1 MKLSR
6 LTLRIQGVCRNA
18 SKNLFSS
25 SSSSLS
31 SSSLSSKLLTSQ
43 TPSSEVTERK
53 KENLSRRSPTFPTKN
68 EPNSSLYRRISP
80 VGDPDISIIP
90 VLDQWVS
97 EGREVDKESLINIIA
112 SLKKYK
118 RFKHALEWMTNK
130 RYIPPMKDD
139 IKSRLPLIYKVHGLE
154 KAEEFYNNISQIF
167 KGYEVDTT
175 LLYIYSL
182 EKSVD
187 KAEAVMQK
195 LRKTG
200 CPMTA
205 FPYNILLN
213 LYYHIRDWAKMDA
226 LTKEMAKNGIYGDR
240 HSFTPLLN
248 AYAANSDI
256 EGLNRTMAIMEADP
270 RVCMDCKTYIF
281 AANAFLKTGLVEKCL
296 KLMKDAE
303 MAITV
308 KDRYKSLNT
317 LLRMYTDL
325 GKKDE
330 VYRIW
335 KRLAEKKIYNTG
347 YRRMINSLLR
357 FDDVEGAERVF
368 EEWETKGLSY
378 DFVIL
383 DELIDVYVKTGN
395 LGKAEILLKH
405 GIEKGGNPTF
415 RTWYCLTIG
424 YIEDNQVVK
433 GFEALKNATFSCR
446 FLPFQEPV
454 KDKLAIVLECLES
467 RRNMEEVAGF
477 MKSLEAEGI
486 FSSTVCGRLLDFIV
500 NETSKS

>member
-1 MKLSR
+1 MMKLTR
-6 LTLRIQGVCRNA
+6 LTLRTQGVCENA
-18 SKNLFSS
+18 LKNYF
-25 SSSSLS
+25 
-31 SSSLSSKLLTSQ
+31 KPTSQ
-43 TPSSEVTERK
+43 TLSSEIARGKNENSSRK
-53 KENLSRRSPTFPTKN
+53 SPTFPTKN

-90 VLDQWVS
+90 VLDQWIS
-97 EGREVDKESLINIIA
+97 EGREVDKESLNKIID
-112 SLKKYK
+112 SLRKYK
-118 RFKHALEWMTNK
+118 RFKHALEISEWMTNK
-130 RYIPPMKDD
+130 RYIPPMKAG
-139 IKSRLPLIYKVHGLE
+139 IKSRLKLIHKVHGLQ

-167 KGYEVDTT
+167 KGCEVDTA

-187 KAEAVMQK
+187 KAEAMMQK
-195 LRKTG
+195 LRNTG
-200 CPMTA
+200 CPLTA

-213 LYYHIRDWAKMDA
+213 LYFNIGNWAKMDA
-226 LTKEMAKNGIYGDR
+226 LTDEMAKNGIYGDQ
-240 HSFTPLLN
+240 HSFTPRLN

-256 EGLNRTMAIMEADP
+256 EGLNRTMAVMEADP
-270 RVCMDCKTYIF
+270 RISMDSKTYIF
-281 AANAFLKTGLVEKCL
+281 AAHAFLKAGLVEKGL

-317 LLRMYTDL
+317 LLIMYTDL

-335 KRLAEKKIYNTG
+335 KRLAEKKVYNTG
-347 YRRMINSLLR
+347 YRKMINSLLR

-378 DFVIL
+378 DFVIP

-395 LGKAEILLKH
+395 LGKAEVLLKR
-405 GIEKGGNPTF
+405 GIENGGNPTF

-424 YIEDNQVVK
+424 YLEDNQVVK
-433 GFEALKNATFSCR
+433 GVEALKNATLSCR
-446 FLPFQEPV
+446 FLPFQVPV
-454 KDKLAIVLECLES
+454 KDKLAIVLEYLER
-467 RRNMEEVAGF
+467 RRNMGEVAGF
-477 MKSLEAEGI
+477 MKSIEAEGI
-486 FSSTVCGRLLDFIV
+486 FSSTICGRLLDLIT
-500 NETSKS
+500 NGTSES